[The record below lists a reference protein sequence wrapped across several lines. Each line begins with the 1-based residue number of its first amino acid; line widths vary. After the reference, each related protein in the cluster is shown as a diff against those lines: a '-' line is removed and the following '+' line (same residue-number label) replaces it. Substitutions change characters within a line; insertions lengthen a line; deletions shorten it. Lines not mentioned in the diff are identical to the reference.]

1 MKRLFIII
9 AICCFGVAGTS
20 AQPKARR
27 VQQQQEQKSNS
38 NNMTLR
44 QQIDFPTDEPMSGDV
59 IWRRDVYRELD
70 LTDDANA
77 ALYYPVEP
85 DGTHVNLSHYF
96 SNLSWLGLTME
107 ALLLTAMM

>member
-85 DGTHVNLSHYF
+85 DGTHVNLF
-96 SNLSWLGLTME
+96 T
-107 ALLLTAMM
+107 